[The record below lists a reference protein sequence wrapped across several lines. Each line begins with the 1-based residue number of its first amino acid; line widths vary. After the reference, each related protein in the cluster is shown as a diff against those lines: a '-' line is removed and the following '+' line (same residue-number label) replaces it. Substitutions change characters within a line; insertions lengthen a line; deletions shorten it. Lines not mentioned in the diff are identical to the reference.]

1 MINQIIANYL
11 ISNKRLV
18 IPELGAFIRKDGD
31 GKVVFVPF
39 LKKDD
44 GVLAGQLEEA
54 YGLGRD
60 EAEAVIEEY
69 TGHIRQQIALKGE
82 FVIDSVG
89 VMRQDANDLLVF
101 DYKPGVSGGVA
112 VPQAVP
118 GPDGMGDMFAPP
130 RVPVSGAGIRPVAQ
144 HIPEA
149 GPAAEP
155 VVPHPDATRTG
166 AANVREERSGSA
178 EAPQATVTGRATDH
192 VAAEALDAV
201 EGQPLSEAAPAG
213 ASGDELPGADR
224 AEQAAGPQAA
234 AGPATNEVAPSSAAA
249 LNIPVRETIADREAS
264 QRKSLNDLYAGG
276 QVAGASKS
284 AAPVD
289 SEGTQEVTK
298 TVGNTIYTRGARA
311 AEVTGNGEE
320 PRSKSVADIY
330 GAAGRKPAA
339 SGDTAGQGSV
349 SAPREQHPGSRPVTS
364 KDQAGQSARSLYSGR
379 SIREARTARGEGDAY
394 VAPPVPKQRYQRPAP
409 QSPVQYRNKKKA
421 DLIMIVAIV
430 AAIVAILAM
439 LYGLLFS
446 QAPMFELDEVT
457 LPAQTEMVDVPA
469 DQQP

>member
-60 EAEAVIEEY
+60 EAAAVIEEY
-69 TGHIRQQIALKGE
+69 TGHIRQQVALKGE

-101 DYKPGVSGGVA
+101 DYKPGVSGGGVA
-112 VPQAVP
+112 PQVVP
-118 GPDGMGDMFAPP
+118 GPDGMGDIFAQASAT
-130 RVPVSGAGIRPVAQ
+130 SGAGARPAGQ
-144 HIPEA
+144 RMPEA
-149 GPAAEP
+149 GRAPEP
-155 VVPHPDATRTG
+155 VAPHADAARTG
-166 AANVREERSGSA
+166 AEQGRGEHLTGSA
-178 EAPQATVTGRATDH
+178 GTLQATVADKAADH
-192 VAAEALDAV
+192 GPAEAVSAAA
-201 EGQPLSEAAPAG
+201 GQPLSEVAPAG
-213 ASGDELPGADR
+213 ASGDELPAMDH
-224 AEQAAGPQAA
+224 AGQDAVPQAA
-234 AGPATNEVAPSSAAA
+234 APTHGAVPSSAAP
-249 LNIPVRETIADREAS
+249 LDIPVRETIADREAS
-264 QRKSLNDLYAGG
+264 QRKSLNDLYAGRV
-276 QVAGASKS
+276 VAGVSKS
-284 AAPVD
+284 VAPADPKEVPEAPKAA
-289 SEGTQEVTK
+289 GTTA
-298 TVGNTIYTRGARA
+298 YTQGARA
-311 AEVTGNGEE
+311 AEVPGKGEE

-330 GAAGRKPAA
+330 GVPGRKPATAGGA
-339 SGDTAGQGSV
+339 SGQGGV
-349 SAPREQHPGSRPVTS
+349 SAPREQRPGGQYASS
-364 KDQAGQSARSLYSGR
+364 KGQAGQSARSLYSGQ

-394 VAPPVPKQRYQRPAP
+394 VAPPVPKQRYQRPVP

-421 DLIMIVAIV
+421 DLIMIIAIV

-457 LPAQTEMVDVPA
+457 LPAPTEMVDVPA
-469 DQQP
+469 DQ